1 MFARVF
7 IFLLFLKVVFQVKY
21 SWLAD
26 FSFSTL
32 NISSH
37 FFLTCKISAENFVD
51 SLLGVPL
58 HVSNY
63 FFSCCFKN
71 SAFVFDFRQFCYNMS
86 WWVWFWVKILGLIVS
101 FMNSDVQFLLRFGK
115 FSAIISLNKFSA
127 PFFSHDSNSI

>member
-21 SWLAD
+21 SWLAV

-37 FFLTCKISAENFVD
+37 FFLACKVSAQKFVD

-58 HVSNY
+58 YVSNY
-63 FFSCCFKN
+63 FFSCCLKN
-71 SAFVFDFRQFCYNMS
+71 SPFVFDFRQFCYNIS
-86 WWVWFWVKILGLIVS
+86 WRVWFWVKILDLFVS
-101 FMNSDVQFLLRFGK
+101 FMNSDIQFLLRFGK

-127 PFFSHDSNSI
+127 PFFYCDSNSI

>member
-7 IFLLFLKVVFQVKY
+7 IFLLFLKVIFQVKY
-21 SWLAD
+21 SWLAV

-32 NISSH
+32 NILSH
-37 FFLTCKISAENFVD
+37 FFLTCKVSAENFVD

-58 HVSNY
+58 YVSNY

-71 SAFVFDFRQFCYNMS
+71 SPFVFDFRQFCYNMS
-86 WWVWFWVKILGLIVS
+86 WRVWFWVKILGLIVS

-115 FSAIISLNKFSA
+115 FSAIISLSKFSA